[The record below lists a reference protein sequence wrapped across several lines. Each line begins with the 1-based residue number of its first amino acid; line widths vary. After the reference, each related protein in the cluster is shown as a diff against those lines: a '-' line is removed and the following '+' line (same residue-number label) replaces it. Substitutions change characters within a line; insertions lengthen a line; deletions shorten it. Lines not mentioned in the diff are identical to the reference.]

1 MQEGKEWRE
10 FPRNVPPYNQ
20 IVTNYDEP
28 WDGTEVEPH
37 QEDLAEIRDADRAA
51 HIDAGAIEE
60 HDTAKPLWKA
70 TFLRHYLLRHRWLHG
85 CDPAPAGGGGSKLAD
100 ATTTTDTN
108 AMLRVIVSGMKS
120 SGKSHFLRALAPDQ
134 QVPGLSG
141 ACVRTCVTGV
151 NNRAQVIS
159 DTSDRVL

>member
-1 MQEGKEWRE
+1 MHFGARGNTNNNQTLQEGKEWRE

-28 WDGTEVEPH
+28 WDGTKVEPH
-37 QEDLAEIRDADRAA
+37 QEDLVEVRDADRAA
-51 HIDAGAIEE
+51 HIDTGAIEE

-85 CDPAPAGGGGSKLAD
+85 CDPAPAGGGGGKLSD
-100 ATTTTDTN
+100 AATTTDTN
-108 AMLRVIVSGMKS
+108 EVLRVVVSGMKS

-134 QVPGLSG
+134 QVPGVL
-141 ACVRTCVTGV
+141 CVRV
-151 NNRAQVIS
+151 RASGCAV
-159 DTSDRVL
+159 